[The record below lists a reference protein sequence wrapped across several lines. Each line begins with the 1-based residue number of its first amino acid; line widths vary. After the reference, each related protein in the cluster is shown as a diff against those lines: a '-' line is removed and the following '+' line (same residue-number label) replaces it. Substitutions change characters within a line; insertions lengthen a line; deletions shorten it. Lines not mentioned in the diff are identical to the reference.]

1 MFSLV
6 FTNLHLFICKGIYTC
21 MANCVVDVHLNM
33 LAAVS
38 KKEKFILL
46 QDKIEVKKA
55 SFGAR

>member
-1 MFSLV
+1 
-6 FTNLHLFICKGIYTC
+6 
-21 MANCVVDVHLNM
+21 MAYCVIDVHLNM

-55 SFGAR
+55 SFGARWNEAYCEDYGFAGGSIGHLD